1 MRPIR
6 LSLQYFGSYTDKQ
19 TIDFDL
25 LGTKGL
31 YLITGDTGSGKTTI
45 FDAILYAL
53 YGSMSGE
60 YRSKDT
66 TILRSTLAR
75 ETDKTEVELVFEFN
89 GIQYTVT
96 RRMKY
101 MRPMKR
107 GGGFTEAKEEPLATI
122 TWSGCSAP
130 LKNTS
135 EVDAKILEILGISRD
150 QFSQIAM
157 IAQGDFMKLLMA
169 NTEDRIGLF
178 RKIFR
183 TENYKALQER
193 ISKEFKDE
201 YQRLSDEK
209 VSINAIIGMVQCDED
224 SPLRVQLYQAKD
236 NKVFTPVSVMIE
248 TIQNILKE
256 DQGKKE
262 ELTQQRNA
270 QQEIIDACNKNIGI
284 IDSHADSAKQ
294 LPVEQDKL
302 KDLTEV
308 QKPEKE
314 QAFNTAKAEEPRIKE
329 LTKQANK
336 IEGTLKAYED
346 LTKWKRTLSSA
357 STTLEDINKPEV
369 GRKVKNE
376 RAFSTLENERKKLTD
391 EQISLGNP
399 DNEKT
404 KIENDLEALKQYQH
418 DLSNLSKKRGQLT
431 TEQNTFK
438 TLKEKA
444 TDAENEWSRM
454 TNLFYSAQAGILA
467 EKLEEG
473 KPCPVCGSTHHPVK
487 AQKAKDVPS
496 EEELKQQE
504 SKAKELRNKSNEQ
517 SNKCSGL
524 IETIHNEEERFTK
537 LGWSIDEAELE
548 TLPSRIAT
556 LEEQIKE
563 LSAKIMRIKAIPD
576 LIAELDIKRQ
586 DLEKKKEAIT
596 EEETNA
602 KNDIKTANEQ
612 IADLQKRCTY
622 VDENAARR
630 AIADLRKQAEELQT
644 TIDKAQ
650 GEFQKVL
657 NEIEN
662 VKVTIKTHEDNL
674 KNVVTLNKDDEL
686 EKLQKTQTTF
696 DAITP
701 SINTIVGRENNNRNA
716 LKQLQLKAT
725 QLEQIEKRYQ
735 WLKTLN
741 DTVLGQLSGKE
752 KIMLETYILSTY
764 FERIIRKANLRL
776 LKMTNNQ
783 YELRRKQDAVNN
795 RQQTGLDL
803 DIVDHHNGKIRTV
816 KSLSGGES
824 FMASLSLALGL
835 SDEIQSSCGGIHL
848 DTMFVDEGFGSL
860 DEESRILARNT
871 LQKLSQEGNRLI
883 GVISHVP
890 ELKAIE
896 RQIQVHKD
904 HNGVSTAEVV
914 LL

>member
-66 TILRSTLAR
+66 TILRSTMAQ

-89 GIQYTVT
+89 GTHYTIT
-96 RRMKY
+96 RWMEY
-101 MRPMKR
+101 MQPKKR
-107 GGGFTEAKEEPLATI
+107 GAGFTEGKAGATMSWPDCLTPISGTKEV
-122 TWSGCSAP
+122 S
-130 LKNTS
+130 
-135 EVDAKILEILGISRD
+135 AKILEILGISRD

-224 SPLRVQLYQAKD
+224 STLRVQLDQAKD
-236 NKVFTPVSVMIE
+236 TKVFTPVSVMIE

-302 KDLTEV
+302 KDLMEV
-308 QKPEKE
+308 QRPEKE
-314 QAFNTAKAEEPRIKE
+314 QAFNTAKKAESRIEE
-329 LTKQANK
+329 LTKQANQL
-336 IEGTLKAYED
+336 EGTLGDYEA
-346 LTKWKRTLSSA
+346 LTEWKRKLSSA
-357 STTLEDINKPEV
+357 SCTLEDINRPQ
-369 GRKVKNE
+369 GRKAQNE
-376 RAFSTLENERKKLTD
+376 QSFSDLDDKRKKLTD

-404 KIENDLEALKQYQH
+404 KIENDLKALKQYQQ

-438 TLKEKA
+438 TLNEKA
-444 TDAENEWSRM
+444 TYAENEWSRM
-454 TNLFYSAQAGILA
+454 TNLFYSAQAGVLA

-487 AQKAKDVPS
+487 AQKPEEVPS
-496 EEELKQQE
+496 EEELKRLENDAQD
-504 SKAKELRNKSNEQ
+504 SRKKANEQ

-524 IETIHNEEERFTK
+524 IMTIGNEEKRLKEQ
-537 LGWSIDEAELE
+537 GMSVDEAELE
-548 TLPSRIAT
+548 TLPSHIAT

-563 LSAKIMRIKAIPD
+563 LSAKITRIKAIPD
-576 LIAELDIKRQ
+576 LIAELDTKRQ
-586 DLEKKKEAIT
+586 DLEKKKEAIIDD
-596 EEETNA
+596 ESKA
-602 KNDIKTANEQ
+602 KNDIDTANEQ
-612 IADLQKRCTY
+612 IAKLKERCTY
-622 VDENAARR
+622 ADENAARK
-630 AIADLRKQAEELQT
+630 AIADLRKEANDLQKNINDT
-644 TIDKAQ
+644 KEQFDNI
-650 GEFQKVL
+650 L
-657 NEIEN
+657 NEIKR
-662 VKVTIKTHEDNL
+662 VKDKIKTHEDNL
-674 KNVVTLNKDDEL
+674 KNVVTLNKDDES
-686 EKLQKTQTTF
+686 EKLQKAQTTF

-701 SINTIVGRENNNRNA
+701 SINTIVGRESTNNKA

-848 DTMFVDEGFGSL
+848 NTMFVDEGFGSL

>member
-53 YGSMSGE
+53 YGSMSGK

-66 TILRSTLAR
+66 MRSTLAQ

-89 GIQYTVT
+89 GTQYTVT
-96 RRMKY
+96 RWMDY
-101 MRPMKR
+101 MRPAKR
-107 GGGFTEAKEEPLATI
+107 GDGLTNEDGKATI
-122 TWSGCSAP
+122 SWSGCPAP

-135 EVDAKILEILGISRD
+135 EVDEKIKEILGITKE

-157 IAQGDFMKLLMA
+157 IAQGDFMKLLM
-169 NTEDRIGLF
+169 NDTKDRLEVF

-183 TENYKALQER
+183 TENYETLQDR
-193 ISKEFKDE
+193 IFKEFKDE
-201 YQRLSDEK
+201 DTKLDQAK

-224 SPLRVQLYQAKD
+224 STLRVQLDQAKD
-236 NKVFTPVSVMIE
+236 TKVFTPVSVMIE
-248 TIQNILKE
+248 TIQKILEE

-262 ELTQQRNA
+262 KLTQQRNA

-284 IDSHADSAKQ
+284 IDSHADSAKK
-294 LPVEQDKL
+294 LPKEQENL
-302 KDLTEV
+302 KDLSDV
-308 QKPEKE
+308 QKPAKE
-314 QAFNTAKAEEPRIKE
+314 QALKIAEEARPRIEE
-329 LTKQANK
+329 LTKQANQ
-336 IEGTLKAYED
+336 IEGTLGDYEA
-346 LTKWKRTLSSA
+346 LTEWKRKLSSA
-357 STTLEDINKPEV
+357 SRNLEEINGSQ
-369 GRKVKNE
+369 GRKVRNE
-376 RAFSTLENERKKLTD
+376 QAFSDWESERKSLTE
-391 EQISLGNP
+391 EQASLGNP
-399 DNEKT
+399 EAKQTDIQNKC
-404 KIENDLEALKQYQH
+404 NALKQYQRE
-418 DLSNLSKKRGQLT
+418 LTKLRIKRVELA
-431 TEQNTFK
+431 TEQKDFESLN
-438 TLKEKA
+438 EKA
-444 TDAENEWSRM
+444 RLAESTWS
-454 TNLFYSAQAGILA
+454 TKTSLFYSAQAGILA
-467 EKLEEG
+467 EGLEDG
-473 KPCPVCGSTHHPVK
+473 QPCPVCGSTHHPIK
-487 AQKAKDVPS
+487 AQKPEEVPS
-496 EEELKQQE
+496 EEELKRLEKDAQD
-504 SKAKELRNKSNEQ
+504 SRKKANEQ

-524 IETIHNEEERFTK
+524 IMTIGDEEKRLKEQ
-537 LGWSIDEAELE
+537 GMSIDEAELE

-556 LEEQIKE
+556 LEKQIKE

-576 LIAELDIKRQ
+576 LIAELDTKREN
-586 DLEKKKEAIT
+586 LLKEKNAIT
-596 EEETNA
+596 VEETNA

-622 VDENAARR
+622 VDENAARK
-630 AIADLRKQAEELQT
+630 AIADLRKQAEKLQT
-644 TIDKAQ
+644 TIDNAQ
-650 GEFQKVL
+650 GEVQKVL
-657 NEIEN
+657 NDIET
-662 VKVTIKTHEDNL
+662 VKVTIKTHENNL
-674 KNVVTLNKDDEL
+674 KTVGTLNRDDESA
-686 EKLQKTQTTF
+686 KLQMAQKTV
-696 DAITP
+696 DDITP
-701 SINTIVGRENNNRNA
+701 FIDTIVGRNTNNENA
-716 LKQLQLKAT
+716 LGQLKSKFT

-735 WLKTLN
+735 WLKALS
-741 DTVLGQLSGKE
+741 DTVQGQLSGKE
-752 KIMLETYILSTY
+752 KIKLETYILAAY

-783 YELRRKQDAVNN
+783 YELRRKLDAANN

-803 DIVDHHNGKIRTV
+803 DIIDHHNGKTRTV

-824 FMASLSLALGL
+824 FMASLSLALGM

>member
-53 YGSMSGE
+53 YGSMSGD

-66 TILRSTLAR
+66 TILRSTMAQ

-89 GIQYTVT
+89 GIHYTIT
-96 RRMKY
+96 RWMEY
-101 MRPMKR
+101 MRPLKR
-107 GGGFTEAKEEPLATI
+107 GAGFTEEKAGATMSWPDCLTPISGTKEVT
-122 TWSGCSAP
+122 
-130 LKNTS
+130 
-135 EVDAKILEILGISRD
+135 AKILEILGISRD
-150 QFSQIAM
+150 QFTQIAM

-169 NTEDRIGLF
+169 NTEERRKLF
-178 RKIFR
+178 RMIFR
-183 TENYKALQER
+183 TENYKTIQEC
-193 ISKEFKDE
+193 ISKEFLEEEK
-201 YQRLSDEK
+201 RLGDEK
-209 VSINAIIGMVQCDED
+209 VKLNTIIGMVQCDED

-236 NKVFTPVSVMIE
+236 NNGFTPISVMIE

-256 DQGKKE
+256 DQSKKK
-262 ELTQQRNA
+262 ELTQKKLE
-270 QQEIIDACNKNIGI
+270 QQDIIDACKKNIGI

-314 QAFNTAKAEEPRIKE
+314 QALKTAKEARPRIEE
-329 LTKQANK
+329 LTKQANQ
-336 IEGTLKAYED
+336 IEGTLGDYEA
-346 LTKWKRTLSSA
+346 LTEWKRKLSSA
-357 STTLEDINKPEV
+357 SRNLEEINGSQ
-369 GRKVKNE
+369 GRKVRNE
-376 RAFSTLENERKKLTD
+376 QAFSNWESERKRLTE
-391 EQISLGNP
+391 EQASLGNP
-399 DNEKT
+399 EAEQTDIQNKC
-404 KIENDLEALKQYQH
+404 NALKQYQH

-431 TEQNTFK
+431 TEQKVFESLN
-438 TLKEKA
+438 EKA
-444 TDAENEWSRM
+444 RLAESTWS
-454 TNLFYSAQAGILA
+454 TKTSLFYSAQAGILA
-467 EKLEEG
+467 EGLEDG
-473 KPCPVCGSTHHPVK
+473 QPCPVCGSTHHPIK
-487 AQKAKDVPS
+487 AQKPEEVPS
-496 EEELKQQE
+496 EEELKRLENDAQD
-504 SKAKELRNKSNEQ
+504 SRKKANEQ

-524 IETIHNEEERFTK
+524 IETIQNEEERFTK

-556 LEEQIKE
+556 LEEQINE
-563 LSAKIMRIKAIPD
+563 LPAKIMRIKAIPD
-576 LIAELDIKRQ
+576 LIAELDTKRQ

-612 IADLQKRCTY
+612 IAKLKERCTY
-622 VDENAARR
+622 ADENAARK
-630 AIADLRKQAEELQT
+630 AIADLRKHAEKLQT
-644 TIDKAQ
+644 TIDNAQ
-650 GEFQKVL
+650 GEVQKVL
-657 NEIEN
+657 NEIET
-662 VKVTIKTHEDNL
+662 VKVTIKTHENNL
-674 KNVVTLNKDDEL
+674 KTVGTLNRDDESA
-686 EKLQKTQTTF
+686 KLQMAQKTV
-696 DAITP
+696 DDITP
-701 SINTIVGRENNNRNA
+701 FIDTIVGRETNNLNA
-716 LKQLQLKAT
+716 LEQLHSEAT
-725 QLEQIEKRYQ
+725 QLERIEKRYQ
-735 WLKTLN
+735 WLKPLN
-741 DTVLGQLSGKE
+741 DTVSGQVSGKE
-752 KIMLETYILSTY
+752 KIMLETYIQSAY

-783 YELRRKQDAVNN
+783 YELRRQQVAANN
-795 RQQTGLDL
+795 RDKTGLDL

-848 DTMFVDEGFGSL
+848 NTMFVDEGFGSL

>member
-66 TILRSTLAR
+66 TILRSTMAQ

-89 GIQYTVT
+89 GIHYTIT
-96 RRMKY
+96 RWMEY
-101 MRPMKR
+101 MQPKKR
-107 GGGFTEAKEEPLATI
+107 GAGFTEGKAGATMSWPDCLTPISGTKEV
-122 TWSGCSAP
+122 S
-130 LKNTS
+130 
-135 EVDAKILEILGISRD
+135 AKILEILGISRD

-224 SPLRVQLYQAKD
+224 STLRVQLDQAKD
-236 NKVFTPVSVMIE
+236 TKVFTPVSVMIE

-314 QAFNTAKAEEPRIKE
+314 QAFNTAKKAESRIEE
-329 LTKQANK
+329 LTKQANQL
-336 IEGTLKAYED
+336 EGTLGDYEA
-346 LTKWKRTLSSA
+346 LTEWKRKLSSA
-357 STTLEDINKPEV
+357 SRTLEDINRPQ
-369 GRKVKNE
+369 GRKAQNE
-376 RAFSTLENERKKLTD
+376 QSFSDLDDKRKKLTD

-404 KIENDLEALKQYQH
+404 KIENDLKALKQYQQ

-438 TLKEKA
+438 TLNEKA
-444 TDAENEWSRM
+444 TYAENEWSRM

-467 EKLEEG
+467 EILEEG

-504 SKAKELRNKSNEQ
+504 SKAKEFRNKSNEQ

-524 IETIHNEEERFTK
+524 IETIQNEEERFTK
-537 LGWSIDEAELE
+537 LGWSSDEAELA
-548 TLPSRIAT
+548 TLPICIT
-556 LEEQIKE
+556 KLENQINE
-563 LSAKIMRIKAIPD
+563 LSAKVSRLKLIPG
-576 LIAELDIKRQ
+576 LIEQLGTQRQ
-586 DLEKKKEAIT
+586 HLEKEKDAIT
-596 EEETNA
+596 EEETKA
-602 KNDIKTANEQ
+602 KNDIDTANEQ
-612 IADLQKRCTY
+612 IAKLKERCTY
-622 VDENAARR
+622 VDENAARK
-630 AIADLRKQAEELQT
+630 AIADLRKEAEELQT

-657 NEIEN
+657 YEIEN

-674 KNVVTLNKDDEL
+674 KNIVILNKDDES
-686 EKLQKTQTTF
+686 EKLQKAQTTF

-735 WLKTLN
+735 WLKPLN
-741 DTVLGQLSGKE
+741 DTVSGQLSGKE

>member
-53 YGSMSGE
+53 YGSMSGD

-66 TILRSTLAR
+66 TILRSTMAQ

-89 GIQYTVT
+89 GIHYTVT
-96 RRMKY
+96 RSMEY
-101 MRPMKR
+101 MQPVKR
-107 GGGFTEAKEEPLATI
+107 GVGLKKVDPDATLS
-122 TWSGCSAP
+122 WPDCPAP
-130 LKNTS
+130 ISKPGNVTT
-135 EVDAKILEILGISRD
+135 KILEILGISRD

-209 VSINAIIGMVQCDED
+209 VSVNTIIDIVQCDDE
-224 SPLRVQLYQAKD
+224 STFRVQLDQAKD
-236 NKVFTPVSVMIE
+236 NKGSTPVSVMIDIIKS
-248 TIQNILKE
+248 IQKE
-256 DQGKKE
+256 DAAKKK
-262 ELTQQRNA
+262 ELTQQREA
-270 QQEIIDACNKNIGI
+270 QEAIINTCRTNIGI
-284 IDSHADSAKQ
+284 IDSHAESAKQ
-294 LPVEQDKL
+294 LPIEQKKL
-302 KDLTEV
+302 TNLTEV
-308 QKPEKE
+308 KKVEKE
-314 QAFNTAKAEEPRIKE
+314 QAVKKAKEAEPRITE
-329 LTKQANK
+329 LTEQANK
-336 IEGTLKAYED
+336 IEGTLNAYED
-346 LTKWKRTLSSA
+346 LTNWKRTLSSA

-391 EQISLGNP
+391 EQSSLGNP
-399 DNEKT
+399 DKEKT
-404 KIENDLEALKQYQH
+404 EVENELKEFKQYQQ
-418 DLSNLSKKRGQLT
+418 DLTKLCKNRKQLSIEQGSLKNL
-431 TEQNTFK
+431 N
-438 TLKEKA
+438 EKA
-444 TDAENEWSRM
+444 EVAENELSRM
-454 TNLFYSAQAGILA
+454 TSLFYSAQAGILA
-467 EKLEEG
+467 EKLEVG
-473 KPCPVCGSTHHPVK
+473 QPCPVCGSTHHPIK
-487 AQKAKDVPS
+487 AQKAQDVPS
-496 EEELKQQE
+496 EEDLKRLE
-504 SKAKELRNKSNEQ
+504 KKAKDLRNKASEQ
-517 SNKCSGL
+517 STNCSGL
-524 IETIHNEEERFTK
+524 INIIENEHTRLTEQ
-537 LGWSIDEAELE
+537 GWSIDEAELAN
-548 TLPSRIAT
+548 LPISIAT
-556 LEEQIKE
+556 LENQIKE
-563 LSAKIMRIKAIPD
+563 LSAKVNRIKEIPD
-576 LIAELDIKRQ
+576 LIKKLEIKRT
-586 DLEKKKEAIT
+586 DLQKEKEAINND
-596 EEETNA
+596 ETNA
-602 KNDIKTANEQ
+602 KNDIKTAKTE
-612 IADLQKRCTY
+612 IDKLKERCTY
-622 VDENAARR
+622 TDKNAAQE
-630 AIADLRKQAEELQT
+630 AMEGLRKQANDLQKNIDDANAELQNIFND
-644 TIDKAQ
+644 IDTVEK
-650 GEFQKVL
+650 
-657 NEIEN
+657 I
-662 VKVTIKTHEDNL
+662 IKTHEDNL
-674 KNVVTLNKDDEL
+674 KTIVTLNRDYEVAKL
-686 EKLQKTQTTF
+686 EKAQTTCNE
-696 DAITP
+696 ITQFLNP
-701 SINTIVGRENNNRNA
+701 IIGREETNNTA
-716 LKQLQLKAT
+716 
-725 QLEQIEKRYQ
+725 LEQLNSAATRLERIEKRYQ

-764 FERIIRKANLRL
+764 FERIIHKANLRL

-783 YELRRKQDAVNN
+783 YELRRKRDAANK

-803 DIVDHHNGKIRTV
+803 DVVDHHNGKIRTV

-848 DTMFVDEGFGSL
+848 NTMFVDEGFGSL

>member
-66 TILRSTLAR
+66 TILRSTMAQ

-89 GIQYTVT
+89 GIHYTVT
-96 RRMKY
+96 RWMKY
-101 MRPMKR
+101 MRSKER
-107 GGGFTEAKEEPLATI
+107 GAGITQSDPGATMS
-122 TWSGCSAP
+122 WHGCLTPIS
-130 LKNTS
+130 KTT

-169 NTEDRIGLF
+169 NTEERIGLF

-183 TENYKALQER
+183 TENYNALQER

-302 KDLTEV
+302 KDLMEV

-314 QAFNTAKAEEPRIKE
+314 QAFNTAKKAKSRIEE
-329 LTKQANK
+329 LTKQANQL
-336 IEGTLKAYED
+336 EGTLGDYEA
-346 LTKWKRTLSSA
+346 LTEWKRKLSSA
-357 STTLEDINKPEV
+357 SRTLEDINRPQ
-369 GRKVKNE
+369 GRKAQNE
-376 RAFSTLENERKKLTD
+376 QSFSDLDDKRKKLTD

-404 KIENDLEALKQYQH
+404 KIENDLKALKQYQQ

-438 TLKEKA
+438 TLNEKA
-444 TDAENEWSRM
+444 RDAEKEWSRM

-487 AQKAKDVPS
+487 AEKAQDVPS
-496 EEELKQQE
+496 EEELKQLE
-504 SKAKELRNKSNEQ
+504 SKVKKLRNEANEQ

-524 IETIHNEEERFTK
+524 IKTIEEEEKRLTK
-537 LGWSIDEAELE
+537 LGWSIDEAELANFP
-548 TLPSRIAT
+548 TRIAT
-556 LEEQIKE
+556 LENYIKE
-563 LSAKIMRIKAIPD
+563 LSDKVNRIKEIPD
-576 LIAELDIKRQ
+576 LIKKLDTKREN
-586 DLEKKKEAIT
+586 LLKEKDAIT

-741 DTVLGQLSGKE
+741 DTVLGQLSGRE
-752 KIMLETYILSTY
+752 KIKLETYILSTY

-904 HNGVSTAEVV
+904 HNGVSTAQVV

>member
-6 LSLQYFGSYTDKQ
+6 LSLQYFGSYTHKQ

-66 TILRSTLAR
+66 TILRSTMAQ

-89 GIQYTVT
+89 GIHYTIT
-96 RRMKY
+96 RWMEY
-101 MRPMKR
+101 MQPKKR
-107 GGGFTEAKEEPLATI
+107 GDGFTKSDPGSTMS
-122 TWSGCSAP
+122 WHGCLTPIS
-130 LKNTS
+130 KTK
-135 EVDAKILEILGISRD
+135 EVDAKIKEILGIERE
-150 QFSQIAM
+150 QFSKIAM

-183 TENYKALQER
+183 TENYNALQER

-209 VSINAIIGMVQCDED
+209 VSINAIIGMAQCDED
-224 SPLRVQLYQAKD
+224 STIRVQLDQAKD

-248 TIQNILKE
+248 TIQKILEE
-256 DQGKKE
+256 DHGKKE

-302 KDLTEV
+302 KKLMEE
-308 QKPEKE
+308 QKPEKD
-314 QAFNTAKAEEPRIKE
+314 QALNTAKEAEPRIKE
-329 LTKQANK
+329 LIEQANK
-336 IEGTLKAYED
+336 IEGTLEAYKD
-346 LTKWKRTLSSA
+346 LTTWEEKLSSA
-357 STTLEDINKPEV
+357 STTLNGINAPE

-376 RAFSTLENERKKLTD
+376 RAFSDLENERKKLLD
-391 EQISLGNP
+391 EQTSLGNP
-399 DNEKT
+399 DKEKT
-404 KIENDLEALKQYQH
+404 EVENNLKSLEQYEQ
-418 DLSNLSKKRGQLT
+418 DLSNLCNKRKQLT
-431 TEQNTFK
+431 KEQDSFNT
-438 TLKEKA
+438 LNEEA
-444 TDAENEWSRM
+444 TSAENELSRM

-473 KPCPVCGSTHHPVK
+473 KPCPVCGSTHHPIK
-487 AQKAKDVPS
+487 AQKAEDVPS
-496 EEELKQQE
+496 EEELKQLE
-504 SKAKELRNKSNEQ
+504 SNAKNSRNKANEQ
-517 SNKCSGL
+517 SDKCRGL
-524 IETIHNEEERFTK
+524 IDTIKHEEKRLAEQN
-537 LGWSIDEAELE
+537 LSIEEVELA
-548 TLPSRIAT
+548 TLPIRIAK
-556 LEEQIKE
+556 LENQIKE
-563 LSAKIMRIKAIPD
+563 LSAKVSRLKLIPR
-576 LIAELDIKRQ
+576 LIEQLDTKREN
-586 DLEKKKEAIT
+586 LLKEKDAIT
-596 EEETNA
+596 KEETNA

-630 AIADLRKQAEELQT
+630 AIADLRKEANDLQKNINDT
-644 TIDKAQ
+644 KEQFDNI
-650 GEFQKVL
+650 L
-657 NEIEN
+657 NEIKR
-662 VKVTIKTHEDNL
+662 VKDKIKTHEDNL
-674 KNVVTLNKDDEL
+674 KNVVTLNRDDESAR
-686 EKLQKTQTTF
+686 KQKAQTAF
-696 DAITP
+696 DAIIL

-716 LKQLQLKAT
+716 LKQLQSKAT
-725 QLEQIEKRYQ
+725 QLERIEKRYQ

-741 DTVLGQLSGKE
+741 DTVLGKLSGKE
-752 KIMLETYILSTY
+752 KIQLETYILSTY

-783 YELRRKQDAVNN
+783 YELRRQQVAANN
-795 RQQTGLDL
+795 RDKTGLDL
-803 DIVDHHNGKIRTV
+803 DVVDHHNGKIRTV

-848 DTMFVDEGFGSL
+848 NTMFVDEGFGSL
-860 DEESRILARNT
+860 DEESRVLARNT

-904 HNGVSTAEVV
+904 HNGVSTVEVV

>member
-53 YGSMSGE
+53 YGSMSGT

-66 TILRSTLAR
+66 MRSTLAQ

-89 GIQYTVT
+89 GTQYTVT
-96 RRMKY
+96 RWMDY
-101 MRPMKR
+101 MRPAKR
-107 GGGFTEAKEEPLATI
+107 GGGLTNEDGKATI
-122 TWSGCSAP
+122 SWSGCPAP

-135 EVDAKILEILGISRD
+135 EVDEKIKEILGITKE

-157 IAQGDFMKLLMA
+157 IAQGDFMKLLM
-169 NTEDRIGLF
+169 NDTKDRLEVF

-183 TENYKALQER
+183 TENYETLQDR
-193 ISKEFKDE
+193 IFKEFKDE
-201 YQRLSDEK
+201 DTKLDQAK

-224 SPLRVQLYQAKD
+224 STLRVQLDQAKD
-236 NKVFTPVSVMIE
+236 TKVFTPVSVMIE
-248 TIQNILKE
+248 TIQKILEE

-262 ELTQQRNA
+262 KLTQQRNA

-284 IDSHADSAKQ
+284 IDSHADSAKK
-294 LPVEQDKL
+294 LPKEQENL
-302 KDLTEV
+302 KDLSDV
-308 QKPEKE
+308 QKPAKE
-314 QAFNTAKAEEPRIKE
+314 QALKIAEEARPRIEE
-329 LTKQANK
+329 LTKQANQ
-336 IEGTLKAYED
+336 IEGTLGDYEA
-346 LTKWKRTLSSA
+346 LTEWKRKLSSA
-357 STTLEDINKPEV
+357 SRNLEEINGSQ
-369 GRKVKNE
+369 GRKVRNE
-376 RAFSTLENERKKLTD
+376 QAFSDWESERKRLTE
-391 EQISLGNP
+391 EQASLGNP
-399 DNEKT
+399 EAKQTDIQNKC
-404 KIENDLEALKQYQH
+404 DALKQYQRE
-418 DLSNLSKKRGQLT
+418 LTKLRIKRVELA
-431 TEQNTFK
+431 TEQKDFDSLN
-438 TLKEKA
+438 EKA
-444 TDAENEWSRM
+444 RLAESTWS
-454 TNLFYSAQAGILA
+454 TKTSLFYSAQAGILA
-467 EKLEEG
+467 EGLEDG
-473 KPCPVCGSTHHPVK
+473 QPCPVCGSTHHPIK
-487 AQKAKDVPS
+487 AQKPEEVPS
-496 EEELKQQE
+496 EEELKRLEKDAQD
-504 SKAKELRNKSNEQ
+504 SRKKANEQ

-524 IETIHNEEERFTK
+524 IMTIGNEEKRLKEQ
-537 LGWSIDEAELE
+537 GMSIDEAELE

-556 LEEQIKE
+556 LEKQIEE
-563 LSAKIMRIKAIPD
+563 LSAKIKRIKAIPD
-576 LIAELDIKRQ
+576 LIAELDTKREN
-586 DLEKKKEAIT
+586 LLKEKNAIT
-596 EEETNA
+596 VEETNA

-622 VDENAARR
+622 VDENAARK
-630 AIADLRKQAEELQT
+630 AIADLRKQAEKLQT
-644 TIDKAQ
+644 TIDNAQ
-650 GEFQKVL
+650 GEVQKVL
-657 NEIEN
+657 NDIET
-662 VKVTIKTHEDNL
+662 VKVTIKTHENNL
-674 KNVVTLNKDDEL
+674 KTVGTLNRDDESA
-686 EKLQKTQTTF
+686 KLQMAQKTV
-696 DAITP
+696 DDITP
-701 SINTIVGRENNNRNA
+701 FIDTIVGRNTNNENA
-716 LKQLQLKAT
+716 LGQLKSKFT

-735 WLKTLN
+735 WLKALS
-741 DTVLGQLSGKE
+741 DTVQGQLSGKE
-752 KIMLETYILSTY
+752 KIKLETYILAAY

-783 YELRRKQDAVNN
+783 YELRRKLDAANN

-803 DIVDHHNGKIRTV
+803 NIIDHHNGKTRTV

-824 FMASLSLALGL
+824 FMASLSLALGM

-848 DTMFVDEGFGSL
+848 NTMFVDEGFGSL

>member
-66 TILRSTLAR
+66 TILHSTMAQ

-89 GIQYTVT
+89 GTHYTIT
-96 RRMKY
+96 RWMEY
-101 MRPMKR
+101 MQPKKR
-107 GGGFTEAKEEPLATI
+107 GSGFTEGKAGATMSWHGCLTPISGTKEV
-122 TWSGCSAP
+122 S
-130 LKNTS
+130 
-135 EVDAKILEILGISRD
+135 AKILEILGISRD

-248 TIQNILKE
+248 SIQNILKE

-314 QAFNTAKAEEPRIKE
+314 QAFNTAKKAESRIEE
-329 LTKQANK
+329 LTKQANQL
-336 IEGTLKAYED
+336 EGTLGDYEA
-346 LTKWKRTLSSA
+346 LTEWKRKLSSA
-357 STTLEDINKPEV
+357 SRTLEDINRPQ
-369 GRKVKNE
+369 GRKAQNE
-376 RAFSTLENERKKLTD
+376 QSFSDLDDKRKKLTD

-404 KIENDLEALKQYQH
+404 KIENDLKALKQYQQ

-467 EKLEEG
+467 EILEEG

-496 EEELKQQE
+496 EEELNQQE

-524 IETIHNEEERFTK
+524 IETIQNEEERFTK
-537 LGWSIDEAELE
+537 LGWSIDEAELA
-548 TLPSRIAT
+548 TLPIRIAN
-556 LEEQIKE
+556 LESQIKE
-563 LSAKIMRIKAIPD
+563 LSAKVSRLKLIPG
-576 LIAELDIKRQ
+576 LIEQLDTKREN
-586 DLEKKKEAIT
+586 LLKEKDAIT
-596 EEETNA
+596 KEETNA

-630 AIADLRKQAEELQT
+630 AIADLRKQAKELQT

-674 KNVVTLNKDDEL
+674 KNVVTLNKDDES
-686 EKLQKTQTTF
+686 EKLQKAQTTF

-716 LKQLQLKAT
+716 LRQLQLKAT

-896 RQIQVHKD
+896 RQIQVYKD

>member
-19 TIDFDL
+19 TIDFDH

-66 TILRSTLAR
+66 TILRSTMAQ

-89 GIQYTVT
+89 GIHYTIT
-96 RRMKY
+96 RWMEY
-101 MRPMKR
+101 MQPKKR
-107 GGGFTEAKEEPLATI
+107 GAGFTEGKAGATMSSDCLTPICGTKEV
-122 TWSGCSAP
+122 S
-130 LKNTS
+130 
-135 EVDAKILEILGISRD
+135 AKILEILGISRD

-157 IAQGDFMKLLMA
+157 IAQGDFMKFLMA

-209 VSINAIIGMVQCDED
+209 VSINTIIGMVQCDED
-224 SPLRVQLYQAKD
+224 STLRVQLDQAKD
-236 NKVFTPVSVMIE
+236 TKVFTPVSVMIE
-248 TIQNILKE
+248 TIQKILDE
-256 DQGKKE
+256 DQVKKE
-262 ELTQQRNA
+262 KLTQQRNA

-294 LPVEQDKL
+294 LPVEKNKL

-308 QKPEKE
+308 QKPAKE
-314 QAFNTAKAEEPRIKE
+314 QAFNTAKKAESRIEE
-329 LTKQANK
+329 LSKQANQL
-336 IEGTLKAYED
+336 EGTLGDYEA
-346 LTKWKRTLSSA
+346 LTEWKRKLSSA
-357 STTLEDINKPEV
+357 SRTLEEINRPQ
-369 GRKVKNE
+369 GRKAQNKQS
-376 RAFSTLENERKKLTD
+376 FSDLESERKKLTE
-391 EQISLGNP
+391 EQTSLGNP

-404 KIENDLEALKQYQH
+404 KIENNLKALKQNQQ
-418 DLSNLSKKRGQLT
+418 DLSNLSKRREQLT

-438 TLKEKA
+438 TLNEKA
-444 TDAENEWSRM
+444 TDAENELSRM

-467 EKLEEG
+467 ETLEEG
-473 KPCPVCGSTHHPVK
+473 RPCPVCGSTHHPVK
-487 AQKAKDVPS
+487 AQKAKEVPS
-496 EEELKQQE
+496 EEELKQLE
-504 SKAKELRNKSNEQ
+504 SKAKEFRNKANEQ

-524 IETIHNEEERFTK
+524 IKTIGDEEERFTK
-537 LGWSIDEAELE
+537 LGWSIDEAELA
-548 TLPSRIAT
+548 TLPIRIAK
-556 LEEQIKE
+556 LENQIKE
-563 LSAKIMRIKAIPD
+563 LDTKVRRLKLIPG
-576 LIAELDIKRQ
+576 LIEQLKIKRQ
-586 DLEKKKEAIT
+586 YLEKEKDAIT
-596 EEETNA
+596 EDEMKAN
-602 KNDIKTANEQ
+602 NDINTANEQ
-612 IADLQKRCTY
+612 ITKLQERCTY
-622 VDENAARR
+622 ADKNVARK
-630 AIADLRKQAEELQT
+630 AIADLRKEASDLQKNINDT
-644 TIDKAQ
+644 KEQFDNI
-650 GEFQKVL
+650 L
-657 NEIEN
+657 NEIKR
-662 VKVTIKTHEDNL
+662 VKDKIKTHEDNL

-686 EKLQKTQTTF
+686 EKLQKAQTIF
-696 DAITP
+696 DVITL
-701 SINTIVGRENNNRNA
+701 SINTIVGRENNNRNS

>member
-53 YGSMSGE
+53 YGSMSGK

-66 TILRSTLAR
+66 MRSTLAQ

-89 GIQYTVT
+89 GTQYTVT
-96 RRMKY
+96 RWMDY
-101 MRPMKR
+101 MRPAKR
-107 GGGFTEAKEEPLATI
+107 GDGLTNEDGKATI
-122 TWSGCSAP
+122 SWSGCPAP

-135 EVDAKILEILGISRD
+135 EVDEKIKEILGITKE

-157 IAQGDFMKLLMA
+157 IAQGDFMKLLM
-169 NTEDRIGLF
+169 NDTKDRLEVF

-183 TENYKALQER
+183 TENYETLQDR
-193 ISKEFKDE
+193 IFKEFKDE
-201 YQRLSDEK
+201 DTKLDQAK

-224 SPLRVQLYQAKD
+224 STLRVQLDQAKET
-236 NKVFTPVSVMIE
+236 KVFTPVSVMIE
-248 TIQNILKE
+248 TIQKILEE

-262 ELTQQRNA
+262 KLTQQRNA

-284 IDSHADSAKQ
+284 IDSHADSAKK
-294 LPVEQDKL
+294 LPKEQENL
-302 KDLTEV
+302 KDLSDV
-308 QKPEKE
+308 QKPAKE
-314 QAFNTAKAEEPRIKE
+314 QALKIAEEARPRIEE
-329 LTKQANK
+329 LTKQANQ
-336 IEGTLKAYED
+336 IEGTLGDYEA
-346 LTKWKRTLSSA
+346 LTEWKRKLSSA
-357 STTLEDINKPEV
+357 SRNLEEINGSQ
-369 GRKVKNE
+369 GRKVRNE
-376 RAFSTLENERKKLTD
+376 QAFSDWESERKSLTE
-391 EQISLGNP
+391 EQASLGNP
-399 DNEKT
+399 EAKQTDIQNKC
-404 KIENDLEALKQYQH
+404 NALKQYQRE
-418 DLSNLSKKRGQLT
+418 LTKLRIKRVELA
-431 TEQNTFK
+431 TEQKDFDSLN
-438 TLKEKA
+438 EKA
-444 TDAENEWSRM
+444 RLAESTWS
-454 TNLFYSAQAGILA
+454 TKTSLFYSAQAGILA
-467 EKLEEG
+467 EGLEDG
-473 KPCPVCGSTHHPVK
+473 QPCPVCGSTHHPIK
-487 AQKAKDVPS
+487 AQKPEEVPS
-496 EEELKQQE
+496 EEELKRLEKDAQD
-504 SKAKELRNKSNEQ
+504 SRKKANEQ

-524 IETIHNEEERFTK
+524 IMTIGDEEKRLKEQ
-537 LGWSIDEAELE
+537 GMSIDEAELE

-556 LEEQIKE
+556 LEKQIKE

-576 LIAELDIKRQ
+576 LIAELDTKREN
-586 DLEKKKEAIT
+586 LLKEKNAIT
-596 EEETNA
+596 VEETNA

-622 VDENAARR
+622 VDENAARK
-630 AIADLRKQAEELQT
+630 AIADLRKQAEKLQT
-644 TIDKAQ
+644 TIDNAQ
-650 GEFQKVL
+650 GEVQKVL
-657 NEIEN
+657 NDIET
-662 VKVTIKTHEDNL
+662 VKVTIKTHENNL
-674 KNVVTLNKDDEL
+674 KTVGTLNRDDESA
-686 EKLQKTQTTF
+686 KLQMAQKTV
-696 DAITP
+696 DDITP
-701 SINTIVGRENNNRNA
+701 FIDTIVGRNTNNENA
-716 LKQLQLKAT
+716 LGQLKSKFT

-735 WLKTLN
+735 WLKALS
-741 DTVLGQLSGKE
+741 DTVQGQLSGKE
-752 KIMLETYILSTY
+752 KIKLETYILAAY

-783 YELRRKQDAVNN
+783 YELRRKLDAANN

-803 DIVDHHNGKIRTV
+803 DIIDHHNGKTRTV

-824 FMASLSLALGL
+824 FMASLSLALGM

>member
-66 TILRSTLAR
+66 TILRSTMAQ

-89 GIQYTVT
+89 GIHYTIT
-96 RRMKY
+96 RWMEY
-101 MRPMKR
+101 MQPKKR
-107 GGGFTEAKEEPLATI
+107 GAGFTEGKAGATMSWPDCLTPISGTKEV
-122 TWSGCSAP
+122 S
-130 LKNTS
+130 
-135 EVDAKILEILGISRD
+135 AKILEILGISRD
-150 QFSQIAM
+150 QFSQTAM

-209 VSINAIIGMVQCDED
+209 VSINTIIGMVQCDED

-256 DQGKKE
+256 DQGKKD

-302 KDLTEV
+302 KDLMEV
-308 QKPEKE
+308 QKLEKE
-314 QAFNTAKAEEPRIKE
+314 QAFNTAKKAESRIEE
-329 LTKQANK
+329 LTKQANQL
-336 IEGTLKAYED
+336 EGTLGDYEA
-346 LTKWKRTLSSA
+346 LTEWKRKLSSA
-357 STTLEDINKPEV
+357 SRTLEEINRPQ
-369 GRKVKNE
+369 GRKAQNKQS
-376 RAFSTLENERKKLTD
+376 FSDLESERKKLTE
-391 EQISLGNP
+391 EQTSLGNP

-404 KIENDLEALKQYQH
+404 KIENNLKALKQNQQ
-418 DLSNLSKKRGQLT
+418 DLSNLSKRREQLT

-438 TLKEKA
+438 TLNEKA
-444 TDAENEWSRM
+444 TDAENELSRM

-467 EKLEEG
+467 ETLEEG
-473 KPCPVCGSTHHPVK
+473 RPCPVCGSTHHPVK

-496 EEELKQQE
+496 EEELKQLE

-524 IETIHNEEERFTK
+524 IKTIGDEEERFTK
-537 LGWSIDEAELE
+537 LGWSINEAELA
-548 TLPSRIAT
+548 TLPIRIAK
-556 LEEQIKE
+556 LENQIN
-563 LSAKIMRIKAIPD
+563 
-576 LIAELDIKRQ
+576 ELDTKVRRLKLIPGLIEQLETKRQ
-586 DLEKKKEAIT
+586 YLEKEKDAIT
-596 EEETNA
+596 EDEMKAN
-602 KNDIKTANEQ
+602 NDIDTANEQ
-612 IADLQKRCTY
+612 ITKLQERCMYADKN
-622 VDENAARR
+622 VARK
-630 AIADLRKQAEELQT
+630 AIADLRKEANDLQKNINDT
-644 TIDKAQ
+644 KEQFDNI
-650 GEFQKVL
+650 L
-657 NEIEN
+657 NEIKR
-662 VKVTIKTHEDNL
+662 VKDKIKTYEDNL

-686 EKLQKTQTTF
+686 EKLQKAQTTF
-696 DAITP
+696 DVITP
-701 SINTIVGRENNNRNA
+701 SINIIVGRENNNRNS

>member
-1 MRPIR
+1 
-6 LSLQYFGSYTDKQ
+6 
-19 TIDFDL
+19 
-25 LGTKGL
+25 
-31 YLITGDTGSGKTTI
+31 
-45 FDAILYAL
+45 
-53 YGSMSGE
+53 
-60 YRSKDT
+60 
-66 TILRSTLAR
+66 
-75 ETDKTEVELVFEFN
+75 
-89 GIQYTVT
+89 
-96 RRMKY
+96 
-101 MRPMKR
+101 
-107 GGGFTEAKEEPLATI
+107 
-122 TWSGCSAP
+122 
-130 LKNTS
+130 
-135 EVDAKILEILGISRD
+135 
-150 QFSQIAM
+150 
-157 IAQGDFMKLLMA
+157 
-169 NTEDRIGLF
+169 
-178 RKIFR
+178 
-183 TENYKALQER
+183 
-193 ISKEFKDE
+193 
-201 YQRLSDEK
+201 
-209 VSINAIIGMVQCDED
+209 
-224 SPLRVQLYQAKD
+224 
-236 NKVFTPVSVMIE
+236 
-248 TIQNILKE
+248 
-256 DQGKKE
+256 
-262 ELTQQRNA
+262 
-270 QQEIIDACNKNIGI
+270 
-284 IDSHADSAKQ
+284 
-294 LPVEQDKL
+294 
-302 KDLTEV
+302 
-308 QKPEKE
+308 
-314 QAFNTAKAEEPRIKE
+314 
-329 LTKQANK
+329 
-336 IEGTLKAYED
+336 
-346 LTKWKRTLSSA
+346 
-357 STTLEDINKPEV
+357 
-369 GRKVKNE
+369 
-376 RAFSTLENERKKLTD
+376 
-391 EQISLGNP
+391 
-399 DNEKT
+399 
-404 KIENDLEALKQYQH
+404 
-418 DLSNLSKKRGQLT
+418 
-431 TEQNTFK
+431 
-438 TLKEKA
+438 
-444 TDAENEWSRM
+444 
-454 TNLFYSAQAGILA
+454 LA

-473 KPCPVCGSTHHPVK
+473 KPCPVCGSTRHPVK
-487 AQKAKDVPS
+487 AQKAQDVPS
-496 EEELKQQE
+496 EEELKHLDF
-504 SKAKELRNKSNEQ
+504 KAKELRNKANEQ

-524 IETIHNEEERFTK
+524 IKTIGDEEERFTK
-537 LGWSIDEAELE
+537 LGWSTDEAELANFP
-548 TLPSRIAT
+548 TRIAT
-556 LEEQIKE
+556 LENYIKE
-563 LSAKIMRIKAIPD
+563 LSDKVNRIKEIPD
-576 LIAELDIKRQ
+576 LIKKLDTKREN
-586 DLEKKKEAIT
+586 LLKEKDAIS

-848 DTMFVDEGFGSL
+848 NTMFVDEGFGSL
-860 DEESRILARNT
+860 DEESRVLARNT

>member
-53 YGSMSGE
+53 YGSMSGK

-66 TILRSTLAR
+66 MRSTLAQ

-89 GIQYTVT
+89 GTQYTVT
-96 RRMKY
+96 RWMDY
-101 MRPMKR
+101 MRPAKR
-107 GGGFTEAKEEPLATI
+107 GGGLTNEDGKATI
-122 TWSGCSAP
+122 SWSGCPAP

-135 EVDAKILEILGISRD
+135 EVDEKIKEILGITKE

-157 IAQGDFMKLLMA
+157 IAQGDFMKLLM
-169 NTEDRIGLF
+169 NDTKDRLEVF

-183 TENYKALQER
+183 TENYETLQDR
-193 ISKEFKDE
+193 IFKEFKDE
-201 YQRLSDEK
+201 DTKLDQAK

-224 SPLRVQLYQAKD
+224 STLRVQLDQAKD
-236 NKVFTPVSVMIE
+236 TKVFTPVSVMIE
-248 TIQNILKE
+248 TIQKILEE

-262 ELTQQRNA
+262 KLTQQRNA
-270 QQEIIDACNKNIGI
+270 QQEIIDSCNKNIGI
-284 IDSHADSAKQ
+284 IDSHADSAKK
-294 LPVEQDKL
+294 LPKEQENL
-302 KDLTEV
+302 KDLSDV
-308 QKPEKE
+308 QKPAKE
-314 QAFNTAKAEEPRIKE
+314 QALKIAEEAQPRIEE
-329 LTKQANK
+329 LTKQANQ
-336 IEGTLKAYED
+336 IEGTLKDYKA
-346 LTKWKRTLSSA
+346 LTEWKQTLSSA
-357 STTLEDINKPEV
+357 SQVLEGINGSQ
-369 GRKVKNE
+369 GRKAKNKQ
-376 RAFSTLENERKKLTD
+376 AFIDMEDKRKRLTE
-391 EQISLGNP
+391 EQTSLGNP

-418 DLSNLSKKRGQLT
+418 DLSNLSKKRGKLT
-431 TEQNTFK
+431 AEQNKFK
-438 TLKEKA
+438 TLSEKA
-444 TDAENEWSRM
+444 KDAEDELSRM
-454 TNLFYSAQAGILA
+454 TTLFYSAQAGILA

-517 SNKCSGL
+517 SNNCSGL
-524 IETIHNEEERFTK
+524 IETIKNEEERFTK

-556 LEEQIKE
+556 LEKQIEE
-563 LSAKIMRIKAIPD
+563 LSAKIKRIKDIPD
-576 LIAELDIKRQ
+576 LIAELDTKREN
-586 DLEKKKEAIT
+586 LLKEKDAFT

-602 KNDIKTANEQ
+602 KNYIKTANEQ
-612 IADLQKRCTY
+612 IAKLKEQCTY
-622 VDENAARR
+622 ADENAARK
-630 AIADLRKQAEELQT
+630 AIADLRKEADDLQKNINDT
-644 TIDKAQ
+644 KKQFDNI
-650 GEFQKVL
+650 L
-657 NEIEN
+657 NEIKR
-662 VKVTIKTHEDNL
+662 VKDKIKTHEDNL
-674 KNVVTLNKDDEL
+674 KTVGTLNRDDESA
-686 EKLQKTQTTF
+686 KLQMAQKTV
-696 DAITP
+696 DDITP
-701 SINTIVGRENNNRNA
+701 FIDTIVGRNTNNENA
-716 LKQLQLKAT
+716 LGQLKSKFT

-735 WLKTLN
+735 WLKALS
-741 DTVLGQLSGKE
+741 DTVQGQLSGKE
-752 KIMLETYILSTY
+752 KIKLETYILAAY

-783 YELRRKQDAVNN
+783 YELRRKLDAANN

-803 DIVDHHNGKIRTV
+803 DIIDHHNGKTRTV

-824 FMASLSLALGL
+824 FMASLSLALGM

-848 DTMFVDEGFGSL
+848 NTMFVDEGFGSL

>member
-53 YGSMSGE
+53 YGSMSGD

-66 TILRSTLAR
+66 TILRSTMAQ

-89 GIQYTVT
+89 GIHYTVT
-96 RRMKY
+96 RWMEY
-101 MRPMKR
+101 MQPKKR
-107 GGGFTEAKEEPLATI
+107 GAGFTEGKAGATMSWPDCLTPISGTKEV
-122 TWSGCSAP
+122 S
-130 LKNTS
+130 
-135 EVDAKILEILGISRD
+135 AKILEILGISRD

-169 NTEDRIGLF
+169 NTDDRIWLF

-209 VSINAIIGMVQCDED
+209 VSINTIIGMVQCDED
-224 SPLRVQLYQAKD
+224 STLRVQLDQAKD
-236 NKVFTPVSVMIE
+236 TKVFTPVSVMIE
-248 TIQNILKE
+248 TIQKILEE

-262 ELTQQRNA
+262 KLTQQRNA
-270 QQEIIDACNKNIGI
+270 QQKIIDACNKNIGI

-294 LPVEQDKL
+294 LPVEKNKL

-308 QKPEKE
+308 QKPAKE
-314 QAFNTAKAEEPRIKE
+314 QALKTAEEARPRLEE
-329 LTKQANK
+329 LTKQANQL
-336 IEGTLKAYED
+336 EVTLGDYET
-346 LTKWKRTLSSA
+346 LTEWKRKLSSA
-357 STTLEDINKPEV
+357 SRTLEEINRPQ
-369 GRKVKNE
+369 GRKAQNKQS
-376 RAFSTLENERKKLTD
+376 FSDLESERKKLTE
-391 EQISLGNP
+391 EQTSLGNP

-404 KIENDLEALKQYQH
+404 KIENNLKALKQNQQ
-418 DLSNLSKKRGQLT
+418 DLSNLSKRREQLT

-438 TLKEKA
+438 TLNEKA
-444 TDAENEWSRM
+444 TDAENELSRM

-467 EKLEEG
+467 ETLEEG
-473 KPCPVCGSTHHPVK
+473 RPCPVCGSTHHPVK

-496 EEELKQQE
+496 EEELKQLE
-504 SKAKELRNKSNEQ
+504 SKAKEFRNKANEQ

-524 IETIHNEEERFTK
+524 IKTIGDEEERFTK
-537 LGWSIDEAELE
+537 LGWSIDEAELA
-548 TLPSRIAT
+548 TLPIRIAK
-556 LEEQIKE
+556 LENQIKE
-563 LSAKIMRIKAIPD
+563 LDTKVRRLKLIPG
-576 LIAELDIKRQ
+576 LIEQLETKRQ
-586 DLEKKKEAIT
+586 YLEKEKDAIT
-596 EEETNA
+596 EDEMKAN
-602 KNDIKTANEQ
+602 NDINTANEQ
-612 IADLQKRCTY
+612 ITKLQERCTY
-622 VDENAARR
+622 ADKNVARK
-630 AIADLRKQAEELQT
+630 AIADLRKEASDLQKNINDT
-644 TIDKAQ
+644 KEQFDNI
-650 GEFQKVL
+650 L
-657 NEIEN
+657 NEIKR
-662 VKVTIKTHEDNL
+662 VKDKIKTHEDNL

-686 EKLQKTQTTF
+686 EKLQKAQTTF
-696 DAITP
+696 DVITP
-701 SINTIVGRENNNRNA
+701 SINTIVGRENNNRNS

>member
-66 TILRSTLAR
+66 TILRSTMAQ
-75 ETDKTEVELVFEFN
+75 EIDKTEVELVFEFN
-89 GIQYTVT
+89 GIHYTIT
-96 RRMKY
+96 RWMEY
-101 MRPMKR
+101 MQPKKR
-107 GGGFTEAKEEPLATI
+107 GVGFTEGKAGATMSWSDCLTPISGTKEV
-122 TWSGCSAP
+122 S
-130 LKNTS
+130 
-135 EVDAKILEILGISRD
+135 AKILEILGISRD

-193 ISKEFKDE
+193 ITKEFKDE

-209 VSINAIIGMVQCDED
+209 VSINAIIGMVQCNED
-224 SPLRVQLYQAKD
+224 STLRVQLDQAKD
-236 NKVFTPVSVMIE
+236 NKVFTPISVMIDIIKS
-248 TIQNILKE
+248 IQKE
-256 DQGKKE
+256 DAAKNE
-262 ELTQQRNA
+262 ELTQQREVQNA
-270 QQEIIDACNKNIGI
+270 IINTCGANIRI
-284 IDSHADSAKQ
+284 IESHAESAKQ
-294 LPVEQDKL
+294 LPIEQEKL
-302 KDLTEV
+302 KDLTNV
-308 QKPEKE
+308 QKPAKD
-314 QAFNTAKAEEPRIKE
+314 QALNTAKAEEPRIKE
-329 LTKQANK
+329 LTEQANK
-336 IEGTLKAYED
+336 IEGTLNAYED
-346 LTKWKRTLSSA
+346 LKNWKRTLSSA
-357 STTLEDINKPEV
+357 STTLEDINKPEE

-391 EQISLGNP
+391 EHNSLGNP
-399 DNEKT
+399 DKEKT
-404 KIENDLEALKQYQH
+404 EVENNLEALKQYQQ

-438 TLKEKA
+438 TLNEKA
-444 TDAENEWSRM
+444 MDAENEWSRM

-473 KPCPVCGSTHHPVK
+473 KPCPVCGSTRHPVK

-496 EEELKQQE
+496 EEKLKQME
-504 SKAKELRNKSNEQ
+504 RDAKELRGKANEQ
-517 SNKCSGL
+517 SEKCSGL
-524 IETIHNEEERFTK
+524 ITIIKNEEKRLTER
-537 LGWSIDEAELE
+537 GRSIDEAELANLP
-548 TLPSRIAT
+548 TLITT
-556 LEEQIKE
+556 LENQIKE
-563 LSAKIMRIKAIPD
+563 LSDKVNRIKEIPD
-576 LIAELDIKRQ
+576 LIKDLEIKRT
-586 DLEKKKEAIT
+586 DLQNEKEAINND
-596 EEETNA
+596 ETNA
-602 KNDIKTANEQ
+602 KNDIETANTE
-612 IADLQKRCTY
+612 INKLKERCTY
-622 VDENAARR
+622 TDKNAAQK
-630 AIADLRKQAEELQT
+630 AMEGLRKQAKDLQT
-644 TIDKAQ
+644 TIDNAENELKN
-650 GEFQKVL
+650 VL
-657 NEIEN
+657 NDIKN
-662 VKVTIKTHEDNL
+662 VEGIIKTHEDNL
-674 KNVVTLNKDDEL
+674 KNVVMLNKDEEDT
-686 EKLQKTQTTF
+686 KLKEAQKTLGG
-696 DAITP
+696 ITP
-701 SINTIVGRENNNRNA
+701 LINTIVGREKNNSNA
-716 LKQLQLKAT
+716 LDKLQSAAT
-725 QLEQIEKRYQ
+725 QLERIEKRYQ
-735 WLKTLN
+735 WLKSLN
-741 DTVLGQLSGKE
+741 DTVSGQLSGKE

-890 ELKAIE
+890 ELRAIE

>member
-19 TIDFDL
+19 TIDFNL

-66 TILRSTLAR
+66 TILRSTMAQ

-89 GIQYTVT
+89 GINYTVT
-96 RRMKY
+96 RSMEY
-101 MRPMKR
+101 MRPVKR
-107 GGGFTEAKEEPLATI
+107 GVGLKKEDPDATLS
-122 TWSGCSAP
+122 WPDCSAP
-130 LKNTS
+130 ISKPGNVTT
-135 EVDAKILEILGISRD
+135 KILEILGISRD

-157 IAQGDFMKLLMA
+157 IAQGDFMKLLME
-169 NTEDRIGLF
+169 NTDKRIELF

-183 TENYKALQER
+183 TENYETIQKR
-193 ISKEFKDE
+193 ISQKFKDE

-209 VSINAIIGMVQCDED
+209 VSVNTIIDIVQCDDE
-224 SPLRVQLYQAKD
+224 STFRVQLDQAKD
-236 NKVFTPVSVMIE
+236 NKGSTPVSVMIDIIKS
-248 TIQNILKE
+248 IQKE
-256 DQGKKE
+256 DAAKKK
-262 ELTQQRNA
+262 ELTQQREA
-270 QQEIIDACNKNIGI
+270 QEAIINTCRTNIGI
-284 IDSHADSAKQ
+284 IDSHAESAKQ
-294 LPVEQDKL
+294 LPIEQKKL
-302 KDLTEV
+302 TDLTEV
-308 QKPEKE
+308 KKVEKE
-314 QAFNTAKAEEPRIKE
+314 QAVKKAKEAEPRITE
-329 LTKQANK
+329 LTEQANK
-336 IEGTLKAYED
+336 IEGTLNAYED
-346 LTKWKRTLSSA
+346 LTNWKRTLSSA

-391 EQISLGNP
+391 EQSSLGNP
-399 DNEKT
+399 DKEKT
-404 KIENDLEALKQYQH
+404 EVENELKEFKQYQQ
-418 DLSNLSKKRGQLT
+418 DLTKLCKNRKQLSIEQSSLKNL
-431 TEQNTFK
+431 N
-438 TLKEKA
+438 EKA
-444 TDAENEWSRM
+444 EVAENELSRM
-454 TNLFYSAQAGILA
+454 TSLFYSAQAGILA

-473 KPCPVCGSTHHPVK
+473 QPCPVCGSTHHPIK
-487 AQKAKDVPS
+487 AQKAQDVPS
-496 EEELKQQE
+496 EEDLKRLE
-504 SKAKELRNKSNEQ
+504 KEAKDLRNKASEQ
-517 SNKCSGL
+517 STNCSGL
-524 IETIHNEEERFTK
+524 INIIENEEKRLTEQ
-537 LGWSIDEAELE
+537 GWSIDEAELAN
-548 TLPSRIAT
+548 LPIRIAT
-556 LEEQIKE
+556 RENQIEE
-563 LSAKIMRIKAIPD
+563 LSAKVNRIKEIPD
-576 LIAELDIKRQ
+576 LIKKLEIKRT
-586 DLEKKKEAIT
+586 DLQKEKDAINND
-596 EEETNA
+596 ETNA
-602 KNDIKTANEQ
+602 KHDIKTAKTE
-612 IADLQKRCTY
+612 IDKLKERCTY
-622 VDENAARR
+622 TDKNAAQE
-630 AIADLRKQAEELQT
+630 AMEGLRKQANDLQKNIDDANAELQNILND
-644 TIDKAQ
+644 IDTVEK
-650 GEFQKVL
+650 
-657 NEIEN
+657 I
-662 VKVTIKTHEDNL
+662 IKTHEDNL
-674 KNVVTLNKDDEL
+674 KTIVTLNRDDEVAKL
-686 EKLQKTQTTF
+686 EKAQTTCNE
-696 DAITP
+696 ITQFLNP
-701 SINTIVGRENNNRNA
+701 IIGREETNNTA
-716 LKQLQLKAT
+716 
-725 QLEQIEKRYQ
+725 LEQLNSAATRLERIEKRYQ

-764 FERIIRKANLRL
+764 FERIIHKANLRL

-783 YELRRKQDAVNN
+783 YELRRKRDAANK

-803 DIVDHHNGKIRTV
+803 DVVDHHNGKIRTV

-848 DTMFVDEGFGSL
+848 NTMFVDEGFGSL

>member
-66 TILRSTLAR
+66 TILRSTMAQ

-89 GIQYTVT
+89 GIHYTIT
-96 RRMKY
+96 RWMEY
-101 MRPMKR
+101 MQPKKR
-107 GGGFTEAKEEPLATI
+107 GAGFTEGKAGATMSRSNCPTPISGTKEV
-122 TWSGCSAP
+122 S
-130 LKNTS
+130 
-135 EVDAKILEILGISRD
+135 AKILEILGISRD

-209 VSINAIIGMVQCDED
+209 VSINTIIGMVQCDED
-224 SPLRVQLYQAKD
+224 STLRVQLDQAKD
-236 NKVFTPVSVMIE
+236 SKVFTPVSVMIE
-248 TIQNILKE
+248 TIQKILEE
-256 DQGKKE
+256 DQVKKE
-262 ELTQQRNA
+262 KLTQQRNA

-294 LPVEQDKL
+294 LPVEKNKL

-308 QKPEKE
+308 QKPAKE
-314 QAFNTAKAEEPRIKE
+314 QAFNTAKKAESRIEE
-329 LTKQANK
+329 LSKQANQL
-336 IEGTLKAYED
+336 EGTLGDYEA
-346 LTKWKRTLSSA
+346 LTEWKRKLSSA
-357 STTLEDINKPEV
+357 SRTLEEINRPQ
-369 GRKVKNE
+369 GRKAQNKQS
-376 RAFSTLENERKKLTD
+376 FSDLESERKKLTE
-391 EQISLGNP
+391 EQTSLGNP

-404 KIENDLEALKQYQH
+404 KIENNLKALKQNQQ
-418 DLSNLSKKRGQLT
+418 DLSNLSKRREQLT

-438 TLKEKA
+438 TLNEKA
-444 TDAENEWSRM
+444 TDAENELSRM

-467 EKLEEG
+467 ETLEEG
-473 KPCPVCGSTHHPVK
+473 RPCPVCGSTHHPVK

-496 EEELKQQE
+496 EEELKQLE
-504 SKAKELRNKSNEQ
+504 SKAKELRNKANEQ

-524 IETIHNEEERFTK
+524 IKTIGDEEERFTK
-537 LGWSIDEAELE
+537 LGWSIDEAELA
-548 TLPSRIAT
+548 TLPIRIAK
-556 LEEQIKE
+556 LENQIKE
-563 LSAKIMRIKAIPD
+563 LDTKVRRLKLIPG
-576 LIAELDIKRQ
+576 LIEQLETKRQ
-586 DLEKKKEAIT
+586 YLEKEKDAIT
-596 EEETNA
+596 EDEMKAN
-602 KNDIKTANEQ
+602 NDINTANEQ
-612 IADLQKRCTY
+612 ITKLQERCTY
-622 VDENAARR
+622 ADKNVARK
-630 AIADLRKQAEELQT
+630 AIADLRKEANDLQKNINDT
-644 TIDKAQ
+644 KEQFDNI
-650 GEFQKVL
+650 L
-657 NEIEN
+657 NEIKR
-662 VKVTIKTHEDNL
+662 VKDKIKTHEDNL

-686 EKLQKTQTTF
+686 EKLQKAQTTF

-701 SINTIVGRENNNRNA
+701 SINTIVGRENNNRNS

>member
-53 YGSMSGE
+53 YGSMSGK

-66 TILRSTLAR
+66 MRSTLAQ

-89 GIQYTVT
+89 GTQYTVT
-96 RRMKY
+96 RWMDY
-101 MRPMKR
+101 MRPVKR
-107 GGGFTEAKEEPLATI
+107 GDGLTNEDGKATI
-122 TWSGCSAP
+122 SWSGCLAP

-135 EVDAKILEILGISRD
+135 EVDEKIKEILGITKE

-157 IAQGDFMKLLMA
+157 IAQGDFMKLLM
-169 NTEDRIGLF
+169 NDTKDRLEVF

-183 TENYKALQER
+183 TENYETLQDR
-193 ISKEFKDE
+193 IFKEFKDE
-201 YQRLSDEK
+201 DTKLDQAK

-224 SPLRVQLYQAKD
+224 STLRVQLDQAKD
-236 NKVFTPVSVMIE
+236 TKVFTPVSVMIE
-248 TIQNILKE
+248 TIQKILEE

-262 ELTQQRNA
+262 KLTQQRNA

-284 IDSHADSAKQ
+284 IDSHADSAKK
-294 LPVEQDKL
+294 LPKEQENL
-302 KDLTEV
+302 KDLSDV
-308 QKPEKE
+308 QKPAKE
-314 QAFNTAKAEEPRIKE
+314 QALKIAEEAQPRIEE
-329 LTKQANK
+329 LTKQANQ
-336 IEGTLKAYED
+336 IEGTLKDYKA
-346 LTKWKRTLSSA
+346 LTEWKQTLSSA
-357 STTLEDINKPEV
+357 SQVLEGINGSR
-369 GRKVKNE
+369 GRKAKNKQ
-376 RAFSTLENERKKLTD
+376 AFIDMEDKRKRLTE
-391 EQISLGNP
+391 EQASLGNP
-399 DNEKT
+399 EAKQTDIQNKC
-404 KIENDLEALKQYQH
+404 DALKQYQRE
-418 DLSNLSKKRGQLT
+418 LTKLRIKRVELA
-431 TEQNTFK
+431 TEQKEFDSLN
-438 TLKEKA
+438 EKA
-444 TDAENEWSRM
+444 RLAESTWS
-454 TNLFYSAQAGILA
+454 TKTSLFYSAQAGILA
-467 EKLEEG
+467 EGLEDG
-473 KPCPVCGSTHHPVK
+473 QPCPVCGSTHHPIK
-487 AQKAKDVPS
+487 AQKPEEVPS
-496 EEELKQQE
+496 EEELKRLEKDAQD
-504 SKAKELRNKSNEQ
+504 SRKKANEQ

-524 IETIHNEEERFTK
+524 IMTIGNEEKRLKEQ
-537 LGWSIDEAELE
+537 GMSIDEAELE

-556 LEEQIKE
+556 LEKQIEE

-576 LIAELDIKRQ
+576 LIAELDTKREN
-586 DLEKKKEAIT
+586 LLKEKDAIT

-602 KNDIKTANEQ
+602 KNYIKTANEQ
-612 IADLQKRCTY
+612 IAKLKEQCTY
-622 VDENAARR
+622 ADENAARK
-630 AIADLRKQAEELQT
+630 AIADLRKEANDLQKNINDT
-644 TIDKAQ
+644 KKQFDNI
-650 GEFQKVL
+650 L
-657 NEIEN
+657 NEIKR
-662 VKVTIKTHEDNL
+662 VKDKIKTHEDNL
-674 KNVVTLNKDDEL
+674 KTVGTLNRDDESA
-686 EKLQKTQTTF
+686 KWQNAQKTL
-696 DAITP
+696 DDITP
-701 SINTIVGRENNNRNA
+701 RINTIIGREKNNGNA
-716 LKQLQLKAT
+716 LDKLQSAAT
-725 QLEQIEKRYQ
+725 QLERIEKRYQ
-735 WLKTLN
+735 WLKPLN
-741 DTVLGQLSGKE
+741 DTVSGQVSGKE
-752 KIMLETYILSTY
+752 KIKLETYILAAY

-783 YELRRKQDAVNN
+783 YELRRKLDAANN

-803 DIVDHHNGKIRTV
+803 DIIDHHNGKTRTV

-824 FMASLSLALGL
+824 FMASLSLALGM

-896 RQIQVHKD
+896 RQIRVHKD

>member
-66 TILRSTLAR
+66 MRSTMAQ

-89 GIQYTVT
+89 GIYYTIT
-96 RRMKY
+96 RWMEY
-101 MRPMKR
+101 MRPWKR
-107 GGGFTEAKEEPLATI
+107 GVGLKKEDPDATLSWPDCPAPI
-122 TWSGCSAP
+122 SGT
-130 LKNTS
+130 K
-135 EVDAKILEILGISRD
+135 EVTAKILEILGISRD

-169 NTEDRIGLF
+169 NTEDRRKLF
-178 RKIFR
+178 RMIFR
-183 TENYKALQER
+183 TENYKTIQEC
-193 ISKEFKDE
+193 ISKEFLEEEK
-201 YQRLSDEK
+201 RLGDEK

-224 SPLRVQLYQAKD
+224 STLRVQLDQAKG
-236 NKVFTPVSVMIE
+236 NKGFTPISVMIE

-262 ELTQQRNA
+262 ELSQQREA
-270 QQEIIDACNKNIGI
+270 QEAIINTCRTNISI
-284 IDSHADSAKQ
+284 IDSHAESAKQ
-294 LPVEQDKL
+294 LPIEQEKL
-302 KDLTEV
+302 KDLTNV
-308 QKPEKE
+308 QKPAKD
-314 QAFNTAKAEEPRIKE
+314 QALNTAKAEEPRIKE
-329 LTKQANK
+329 LTEQANK

-404 KIENDLEALKQYQH
+404 KIENNLEALKQYQQ
-418 DLSNLSKKRGQLT
+418 DLTKLCNNRRQLS
-431 TEQNTFK
+431 TEQGS
-438 TLKEKA
+438 LKNLNEKA
-444 TDAENEWSRM
+444 ELAENKLSRM
-454 TNLFYSAQAGILA
+454 TSLFYSAQAGILA

-473 KPCPVCGSTHHPVK
+473 QPCPVCGSTHHPIK
-487 AQKAKDVPS
+487 AQKAQDVPS
-496 EEELKQQE
+496 EEKLKQME
-504 SKAKELRNKSNEQ
+504 REAKELRGKANKQ
-517 SNKCSGL
+517 SEKCSGL
-524 IETIHNEEERFTK
+524 ITIIENEEKRLTER
-537 LGWSIDEAELE
+537 GRSIDEAELA
-548 TLPSRIAT
+548 TLPIRIVK
-556 LEEQIKE
+556 LENQIKE
-563 LSAKIMRIKAIPD
+563 LSDKVSRIKEIPD
-576 LIAELDIKRQ
+576 LIKELDTKREN
-586 DLEKKKEAIT
+586 LENEKEAIKT
-596 EEETNA
+596 DESNA
-602 KNDIKTANEQ
+602 MKDIKTANEQ
-612 IADLQKRCTY
+612 IADLQKRCEYT
-622 VDENAARR
+622 DKNAAQK
-630 AIADLRKQAEELQT
+630 AIEDLRKEAKELQT
-644 TIDKAQ
+644 AINNAEKELQDILGDIK
-650 GEFQKVL
+650 KVMG
-657 NEIEN
+657 I
-662 VKVTIKTHEDNL
+662 IKTHEDNL

-686 EKLQKTQTTF
+686 EKLQKAQTTF

-701 SINTIVGRENNNRNA
+701 SINTIVGRDNNNRNA
-716 LKQLQLKAT
+716 LKQLLSKAK

-735 WLKTLN
+735 WLKPIS
-741 DTVLGQLSGKE
+741 DTVSGQLSGKE
-752 KIMLETYILSTY
+752 KIMLETYIQSAY

-783 YELRRKQDAVNN
+783 YELRRQQVAANN
-795 RQQTGLDL
+795 RDKTGLDL
-803 DIVDHHNGKIRTV
+803 DVVDHHNGKIRTV

-848 DTMFVDEGFGSL
+848 NTMFVDEGFGSL

>member
-66 TILRSTLAR
+66 TILRSTMAQ

-89 GIQYTVT
+89 GIHYTIT
-96 RRMKY
+96 RWMEY
-101 MRPMKR
+101 MQPKKR
-107 GGGFTEAKEEPLATI
+107 GAGFTEGKAGATMSWPDCLTPISGTKEV
-122 TWSGCSAP
+122 S
-130 LKNTS
+130 
-135 EVDAKILEILGISRD
+135 AKILEILGISRD

-157 IAQGDFMKLLMA
+157 IAQGDFMKLLME
-169 NTEDRIGLF
+169 NTDKRIELF

-183 TENYKALQER
+183 TENFKALQER

-209 VSINAIIGMVQCDED
+209 VSVNSIIDMVEYDED
-224 SPLRVQLYQAKD
+224 STHSIQLAQTKD
-236 NKVFTPVSVMIE
+236 NKGLPPVSVMIDIIKS
-248 TIQNILKE
+248 IQKE
-256 DQGKKE
+256 DAAKKE
-262 ELTQQRNA
+262 ELSQQREA
-270 QQEIIDACNKNIGI
+270 QEAIINTCRTNISI
-284 IDSHADSAKQ
+284 IDSHAESAKQ
-294 LPVEQDKL
+294 LPIEQEKL
-302 KDLTEV
+302 KDLTNV
-308 QKPEKE
+308 QKPAKD
-314 QAFNTAKAEEPRIKE
+314 QALNTAKAEEPRIKE
-329 LTKQANK
+329 LTEQANK

-404 KIENDLEALKQYQH
+404 KIENDLNALKQYQH

-431 TEQNTFK
+431 TEQNNFK

-467 EKLEEG
+467 EILEEG

-524 IETIHNEEERFTK
+524 IETIQNEEERFTK

-576 LIAELDIKRQ
+576 LIAELDTKREN
-586 DLEKKKEAIT
+586 LLKEKDAIT
-596 EEETNA
+596 KEETNA

-662 VKVTIKTHEDNL
+662 VKVTIKTHENNL
-674 KNVVTLNKDDEL
+674 KNVVTLNKDDESA
-686 EKLQKTQTTF
+686 KWQNAQKTL
-696 DAITP
+696 DDITP
-701 SINTIVGRENNNRNA
+701 RINTIIGREGTNNKA
-716 LKQLQLKAT
+716 LKELQSAAT
-725 QLEQIEKRYQ
+725 RLERIEKRYQ

-764 FERIIRKANLRL
+764 FERIIHKANLRL

-783 YELRRKQDAVNN
+783 YELRRKRDAANN

-803 DIVDHHNGKIRTV
+803 DVVDHHNGKIRTV

-848 DTMFVDEGFGSL
+848 NTMFVDEGFGSL
-860 DEESRILARNT
+860 DEESRVLARNT

>member
-66 TILRSTLAR
+66 MRSTMAQ

-89 GIQYTVT
+89 GIYYTIT
-96 RRMKY
+96 RWMEY
-101 MRPMKR
+101 MRPLKR
-107 GGGFTEAKEEPLATI
+107 GVGLKKEDPDATLSWPDCPAPI
-122 TWSGCSAP
+122 SGT
-130 LKNTS
+130 K
-135 EVDAKILEILGISRD
+135 EVTAKILEILGISRD

-169 NTEDRIGLF
+169 NTEDRRKLF
-178 RKIFR
+178 RMIFR
-183 TENYKALQER
+183 TENYKTIQER
-193 ISKEFKDE
+193 INKEFLEEEK
-201 YQRLSDEK
+201 RLGDEK
-209 VSINAIIGMVQCDED
+209 VKFNTIIGMVQCDED

-302 KDLTEV
+302 KDLMEV

-314 QAFNTAKAEEPRIKE
+314 QAFNTAKKAESRIEE
-329 LTKQANK
+329 LTKQANQL
-336 IEGTLKAYED
+336 EGTLGDYEA
-346 LTKWKRTLSSA
+346 LTEWKRKLSSA
-357 STTLEDINKPEV
+357 SRNLEEINGSQ
-369 GRKVKNE
+369 GRKVRNE
-376 RAFSTLENERKKLTD
+376 QAFSDWESERKRLTE
-391 EQISLGNP
+391 EQASLGNP
-399 DNEKT
+399 EAEQTDIQNKC
-404 KIENDLEALKQYQH
+404 NALKQYQD

-431 TEQNTFK
+431 TEQKVFESLN
-438 TLKEKA
+438 EKA
-444 TDAENEWSRM
+444 RLAESTWS
-454 TNLFYSAQAGILA
+454 TKTSLFYSAQAGILA
-467 EKLEEG
+467 EGLEDG
-473 KPCPVCGSTHHPVK
+473 QPCPVCGSTHHPIK
-487 AQKAKDVPS
+487 AQKPEEVPS
-496 EEELKQQE
+496 EEELKRLENDAQD
-504 SKAKELRNKSNEQ
+504 SRKKANEQ

-524 IETIHNEEERFTK
+524 IETIQNEEERFTK

-576 LIAELDIKRQ
+576 LIAELDTKRQ

-622 VDENAARR
+622 VDENAARK
-630 AIADLRKQAEELQT
+630 AIADLRKEAN
-644 TIDKAQ
+644 D
-650 GEFQKVL
+650 FQKNINDTKEQFDNIL
-657 NEIEN
+657 NEIKR
-662 VKVTIKTHEDNL
+662 VKDKIKTHEDNL

-686 EKLQKTQTTF
+686 EKLQKAQTALG
-696 DAITP
+696 AITP
-701 SINTIVGRENNNRNA
+701 FIDTIVGRDNNNRNA
-716 LKQLQLKAT
+716 LKQLQSKAN

-735 WLKTLN
+735 WLKPIS
-741 DTVLGQLSGKE
+741 DTVSGQLSGKE
-752 KIMLETYILSTY
+752 KIMLETYIQSAY

-783 YELRRKQDAVNN
+783 YELRRQQVAANN
-795 RQQTGLDL
+795 RDKTGLDL
-803 DIVDHHNGKIRTV
+803 DVVDHHNGKIRTV

-848 DTMFVDEGFGSL
+848 NTMFVDEGFGSL

>member
-6 LSLQYFGSYTDKQ
+6 LSLQYFGSYTHKQ

-66 TILRSTLAR
+66 TILRSTMAQ

-89 GIQYTVT
+89 GIYYTIT
-96 RRMKY
+96 RWMEY
-101 MRPMKR
+101 MQPKKR
-107 GGGFTEAKEEPLATI
+107 GAGFTEGKAGATMSWPDCLTPISGTKEV
-122 TWSGCSAP
+122 S
-130 LKNTS
+130 
-135 EVDAKILEILGISRD
+135 AKILEILGISRD

-236 NKVFTPVSVMIE
+236 NKVFMPVSVMIE

-314 QAFNTAKAEEPRIKE
+314 QAFNTAKKAESRIEE
-329 LTKQANK
+329 LTKQANQL
-336 IEGTLKAYED
+336 EGTLGDYEA
-346 LTKWKRTLSSA
+346 LTEWKRKLSSA
-357 STTLEDINKPEV
+357 SRTLEDINRPQ
-369 GRKVKNE
+369 GRKAQNE
-376 RAFSTLENERKKLTD
+376 QSFSDLDDKRKKLTD

-404 KIENDLEALKQYQH
+404 KIENDLKALKQYQQ

-438 TLKEKA
+438 TLNEKA
-444 TDAENEWSRM
+444 TNAENEWSRM

-473 KPCPVCGSTHHPVK
+473 KPCPVCGSTRHPVK
-487 AQKAKDVPS
+487 AQKAQDVPS
-496 EEELKQQE
+496 EEELKYLDF
-504 SKAKELRNKSNEQ
+504 KAKELRNKANEQ

-524 IETIHNEEERFTK
+524 IKTIGDEEERFTK
-537 LGWSIDEAELE
+537 LGWSTDEAELA
-548 TLPSRIAT
+548 TLPIRIVK
-556 LEEQIKE
+556 LENQINE
-563 LSAKIMRIKAIPD
+563 LSAKVSRLKLIPE
-576 LIAELDIKRQ
+576 LIEQLGTQRQ
-586 DLEKKKEAIT
+586 HLEKEKDAIT
-596 EEETNA
+596 EEETKA
-602 KNDIKTANEQ
+602 KNDIDTANEQ
-612 IADLQKRCTY
+612 IAKLKERCTY
-622 VDENAARR
+622 ADENAARK
-630 AIADLRKQAEELQT
+630 AIADLRKEANDLQKNINDT
-644 TIDKAQ
+644 KEQFDNI
-650 GEFQKVL
+650 L
-657 NEIEN
+657 NEIKR
-662 VKVTIKTHEDNL
+662 VKDKIKTHEDNL
-674 KNVVTLNKDDEL
+674 KNVVTLNKDDES
-686 EKLQKTQTTF
+686 EKLQKAQTTF

>member
-53 YGSMSGE
+53 YGSMSGK

-66 TILRSTLAR
+66 MRSTLAQ

-89 GIQYTVT
+89 GTQYTVT
-96 RRMKY
+96 RWMDY
-101 MRPMKR
+101 MRPAKR
-107 GGGFTEAKEEPLATI
+107 GGGLTNEDGKATI
-122 TWSGCSAP
+122 SWSGCPAP

-135 EVDAKILEILGISRD
+135 EVDEKIKEILGITKE

-157 IAQGDFMKLLMA
+157 IAQGDFMKLLM
-169 NTEDRIGLF
+169 NDTKDRLEVF

-183 TENYKALQER
+183 TENYETLQDR
-193 ISKEFKDE
+193 IFKEFKDE
-201 YQRLSDEK
+201 DTKLDQAK

-224 SPLRVQLYQAKD
+224 STLRVQLDQAKD
-236 NKVFTPVSVMIE
+236 TKVFTPVSVMIE
-248 TIQNILKE
+248 TIQKILEE

-262 ELTQQRNA
+262 KLTQQKNA

-284 IDSHADSAKQ
+284 IDSHADSAKK
-294 LPVEQDKL
+294 LPKEQENL
-302 KDLTEV
+302 KDLSDV
-308 QKPEKE
+308 QKPAKE
-314 QAFNTAKAEEPRIKE
+314 QALKIAEEAQPRIEE
-329 LTKQANK
+329 LTKQANQ
-336 IEGTLKAYED
+336 IEGTLKDYKA
-346 LTKWKRTLSSA
+346 LTEWKQTLSSA
-357 STTLEDINKPEV
+357 SQVLEGINGSQ
-369 GRKVKNE
+369 GRKAKNKQ
-376 RAFSTLENERKKLTD
+376 AFIDMEDKRKILTE
-391 EQISLGNP
+391 EQTSLGNP

-418 DLSNLSKKRGQLT
+418 DLSNLSKKRGKLT
-431 TEQNTFK
+431 AEQNKFK
-438 TLKEKA
+438 TLSEKA
-444 TDAENEWSRM
+444 KDAEDELSRM
-454 TNLFYSAQAGILA
+454 TTLFYSAQAGILA

-517 SNKCSGL
+517 SNNCSGL
-524 IETIHNEEERFTK
+524 IETIKNEEERFTK

-556 LEEQIKE
+556 LEKQIEE
-563 LSAKIMRIKAIPD
+563 LSAKIKRIKDIPD
-576 LIAELDIKRQ
+576 LIAELDTKREN
-586 DLEKKKEAIT
+586 LLKEKDAIT

-602 KNDIKTANEQ
+602 KNYIKTANEQ
-612 IADLQKRCTY
+612 IAKLKEQCTY
-622 VDENAARR
+622 ADENAARK
-630 AIADLRKQAEELQT
+630 AIADLRKEANDLQKNINDT
-644 TIDKAQ
+644 KKQFDNI
-650 GEFQKVL
+650 L
-657 NEIEN
+657 NEIKR
-662 VKVTIKTHEDNL
+662 VKDKIKTHEDNL
-674 KNVVTLNKDDEL
+674 KTVGTLNRDDESA
-686 EKLQKTQTTF
+686 KLQMAQKTV
-696 DAITP
+696 DDITP
-701 SINTIVGRENNNRNA
+701 FIDTIVGRNTNNENA
-716 LKQLQLKAT
+716 LGQLKSKFT

-735 WLKTLN
+735 WLKALS
-741 DTVLGQLSGKE
+741 DTVQGQLSGKE
-752 KIMLETYILSTY
+752 KIKLETYILAAY

-783 YELRRKQDAVNN
+783 YELRRKLDAANN

-803 DIVDHHNGKIRTV
+803 DIIDHHNGKTRTV

-824 FMASLSLALGL
+824 FMASLSLALGM

>member
-66 TILRSTLAR
+66 TILRSTMAQ

-89 GIQYTVT
+89 GTHYTIT
-96 RRMKY
+96 RWMEY
-101 MRPMKR
+101 MQPKKR
-107 GGGFTEAKEEPLATI
+107 GSGFTEGKAGATMSWHGCLTPISGTKEV
-122 TWSGCSAP
+122 S
-130 LKNTS
+130 
-135 EVDAKILEILGISRD
+135 AKILEILGISRD

-248 TIQNILKE
+248 SIQNILKE

-314 QAFNTAKAEEPRIKE
+314 QAFNTAKKAESRIEE
-329 LTKQANK
+329 LTKQANQL
-336 IEGTLKAYED
+336 EGTLGDYEA
-346 LTKWKRTLSSA
+346 LTEWKRKLSSA
-357 STTLEDINKPEV
+357 SRTLEDINRPQ
-369 GRKVKNE
+369 GRKAQNE
-376 RAFSTLENERKKLTD
+376 QSFSDLDDKRKKLTD

-404 KIENDLEALKQYQH
+404 KIENDLKALKQYQQ

-467 EKLEEG
+467 EILEEG

-496 EEELKQQE
+496 EEELNQQE

-524 IETIHNEEERFTK
+524 IETIQNEEERFTK
-537 LGWSIDEAELE
+537 LGWSIDEAELA
-548 TLPSRIAT
+548 TLPIRIAN
-556 LEEQIKE
+556 LESQIKE
-563 LSAKIMRIKAIPD
+563 LSAKVSRLKLIPG
-576 LIAELDIKRQ
+576 LIEQLDTKREN
-586 DLEKKKEAIT
+586 LLKEKDAIT
-596 EEETNA
+596 KEETNA

-674 KNVVTLNKDDEL
+674 KNVVTLNKDDES
-686 EKLQKTQTTF
+686 EKLQKAQTTF

-716 LKQLQLKAT
+716 LRQLQLKAT

-896 RQIQVHKD
+896 RQIQVYKD
-904 HNGVSTAEVV
+904 HNGVSTAKVV

>member
-66 TILRSTLAR
+66 TILRSTMAQ

-89 GIQYTVT
+89 GIHYTIT
-96 RRMKY
+96 RWMEY
-101 MRPMKR
+101 MQPKKR
-107 GGGFTEAKEEPLATI
+107 GAGFTEGKAGATMSWPDCLTPISGTKEV
-122 TWSGCSAP
+122 S
-130 LKNTS
+130 
-135 EVDAKILEILGISRD
+135 AKILEILGISRD

-248 TIQNILKE
+248 SIQNILKE

-314 QAFNTAKAEEPRIKE
+314 QAFNTAKKAESRIEE
-329 LTKQANK
+329 LTKQANQL
-336 IEGTLKAYED
+336 EGTLGDYEA
-346 LTKWKRTLSSA
+346 LTEWKRKLSSA
-357 STTLEDINKPEV
+357 SRTLEDINRPQ
-369 GRKVKNE
+369 GRKAQNE
-376 RAFSTLENERKKLTD
+376 QSFSDLDDKRKKLTD

-404 KIENDLEALKQYQH
+404 KIENDLKALKQYQQ

-467 EKLEEG
+467 EILEEG

-496 EEELKQQE
+496 EEELNQQE

-524 IETIHNEEERFTK
+524 IETIQNEEERFTK
-537 LGWSIDEAELE
+537 LGWSIDEAELA
-548 TLPSRIAT
+548 TLPIRIAN
-556 LEEQIKE
+556 LESQIKE
-563 LSAKIMRIKAIPD
+563 LSAKVSRLKLIPG
-576 LIAELDIKRQ
+576 LIEQLDTKREN
-586 DLEKKKEAIT
+586 LLKEKDAIT
-596 EEETNA
+596 KEETNA

-674 KNVVTLNKDDEL
+674 KNVVTLNKDDES
-686 EKLQKTQTTF
+686 EKLQKAQTTF

-716 LKQLQLKAT
+716 LRQLQLKAT

-896 RQIQVHKD
+896 RQIQVYKD

>member
-66 TILRSTLAR
+66 TILRSTMAQ
-75 ETDKTEVELVFEFN
+75 ETDKTDVELVFEFN
-89 GIQYTVT
+89 GTHYTIT
-96 RRMKY
+96 RWMEY
-101 MRPMKR
+101 MQPKKR
-107 GGGFTEAKEEPLATI
+107 GSGFTEGKAGATMSWHGCLTPISGTKEV
-122 TWSGCSAP
+122 S
-130 LKNTS
+130 
-135 EVDAKILEILGISRD
+135 AKILEILGISRD

-183 TENYKALQER
+183 AENYKALQER

-248 TIQNILKE
+248 SIQNILKE

-314 QAFNTAKAEEPRIKE
+314 QAFNTAKKAESRIEE
-329 LTKQANK
+329 LTKQANQL
-336 IEGTLKAYED
+336 EGTLGDYEA
-346 LTKWKRTLSSA
+346 LTEWKRKLSSA
-357 STTLEDINKPEV
+357 SRTLEDINRPQ
-369 GRKVKNE
+369 GRKAQNE
-376 RAFSTLENERKKLTD
+376 QSFSDLDDKRKKLTD

-404 KIENDLEALKQYQH
+404 KIENDLKALKQYQQ

-467 EKLEEG
+467 EILEEG

-496 EEELKQQE
+496 EEELNQQE

-524 IETIHNEEERFTK
+524 IETIQNEEERFTK
-537 LGWSIDEAELE
+537 LGWSIDEAELA
-548 TLPSRIAT
+548 TLPIRIAN
-556 LEEQIKE
+556 LESQIKE
-563 LSAKIMRIKAIPD
+563 LSAKVSRLKLIPG
-576 LIAELDIKRQ
+576 LIEQLDTKREN
-586 DLEKKKEAIT
+586 LLKEKDAIT
-596 EEETNA
+596 KEETNA

-674 KNVVTLNKDDEL
+674 KNVVTLNKDDES
-686 EKLQKTQTTF
+686 EKLQKAQTTF

-716 LKQLQLKAT
+716 LRQLQLKAT

-783 YELRRKQDAVNN
+783 YE
-795 RQQTGLDL
+795 
-803 DIVDHHNGKIRTV
+803 
-816 KSLSGGES
+816 
-824 FMASLSLALGL
+824 
-835 SDEIQSSCGGIHL
+835 
-848 DTMFVDEGFGSL
+848 
-860 DEESRILARNT
+860 
-871 LQKLSQEGNRLI
+871 I
-883 GVISHVP
+883 GRAHV
-890 ELKAIE
+890 
-896 RQIQVHKD
+896 
-904 HNGVSTAEVV
+904 
-914 LL
+914 

>member
-66 TILRSTLAR
+66 TILRSTMAQ

-89 GIQYTVT
+89 GTHYPIT
-96 RRMKY
+96 RWMEY
-101 MRPMKR
+101 MQPKKR
-107 GGGFTEAKEEPLATI
+107 GSGFTEGKAGATMSWHGCLTPISGTKEV
-122 TWSGCSAP
+122 S
-130 LKNTS
+130 
-135 EVDAKILEILGISRD
+135 AKILEILGISRD

-248 TIQNILKE
+248 SIQNILKE

-314 QAFNTAKAEEPRIKE
+314 QAFNTAKKAESRIEE
-329 LTKQANK
+329 LTKQANQL
-336 IEGTLKAYED
+336 EGTLGDYEA
-346 LTKWKRTLSSA
+346 LTEWKRKLSSA
-357 STTLEDINKPEV
+357 SRTLEDINRPQ
-369 GRKVKNE
+369 GRKAQNE
-376 RAFSTLENERKKLTD
+376 QSFSDLDDKRKKLTD

-404 KIENDLEALKQYQH
+404 KIENDLKALKQYQQ

-473 KPCPVCGSTHHPVK
+473 KPCPVCGSTLHPVK

-496 EEELKQQE
+496 EEELNQQE

-524 IETIHNEEERFTK
+524 IETIQNEEERFTK
-537 LGWSIDEAELE
+537 LGWSIDEAELA
-548 TLPSRIAT
+548 TLPIRIAN
-556 LEEQIKE
+556 LESQIKE
-563 LSAKIMRIKAIPD
+563 LSAKVSRLKLIPG
-576 LIAELDIKRQ
+576 LIEQLDTKREN
-586 DLEKKKEAIT
+586 LLKEKDAIT
-596 EEETNA
+596 KEETNA

-674 KNVVTLNKDDEL
+674 KNVVTLNKDDES
-686 EKLQKTQTTF
+686 EKLQKAQTTF

-716 LKQLQLKAT
+716 LRQLQLKAT

-896 RQIQVHKD
+896 RQIQVYKD

>member
-66 TILRSTLAR
+66 TILRSTMAQ

-89 GIQYTVT
+89 GTHYTIT
-96 RRMKY
+96 RWMEY
-101 MRPMKR
+101 MQPKKR
-107 GGGFTEAKEEPLATI
+107 GSGFTEGKAGATMSWHGCLTPISGTKEV
-122 TWSGCSAP
+122 S
-130 LKNTS
+130 
-135 EVDAKILEILGISRD
+135 AKILEILGISRD

-248 TIQNILKE
+248 SIQNILKE

-314 QAFNTAKAEEPRIKE
+314 QAFNTAKKAESRIEE
-329 LTKQANK
+329 LTKQANQL
-336 IEGTLKAYED
+336 EGTLGDYEA
-346 LTKWKRTLSSA
+346 LTEWNRKLSSA
-357 STTLEDINKPEV
+357 SRTLEDINRPQ
-369 GRKVKNE
+369 GRKAQNE
-376 RAFSTLENERKKLTD
+376 QSFSDLDDKRKKLTD

-404 KIENDLEALKQYQH
+404 KIENDLKALKQYQQ

-467 EKLEEG
+467 EILEEG

-496 EEELKQQE
+496 EEELNQQE

-524 IETIHNEEERFTK
+524 IETIQNEEERFTK
-537 LGWSIDEAELE
+537 LGWSIDEAELA
-548 TLPSRIAT
+548 TLPIRIAN
-556 LEEQIKE
+556 LESQIKE
-563 LSAKIMRIKAIPD
+563 LSAKVSRLKLIPG
-576 LIAELDIKRQ
+576 LIEQLDTKREN
-586 DLEKKKEAIT
+586 LLKEKDAIT
-596 EEETNA
+596 KEETNA

-674 KNVVTLNKDDEL
+674 KNVVTLNKDDES
-686 EKLQKTQTTF
+686 EKLQKAQTTF

-716 LKQLQLKAT
+716 LRQLQLKAT

-896 RQIQVHKD
+896 RQIQVYKD

>member
-66 TILRSTLAR
+66 TILRSTMAQ

-89 GIQYTVT
+89 GTHYTIT
-96 RRMKY
+96 RWMEY
-101 MRPMKR
+101 MQPKKR
-107 GGGFTEAKEEPLATI
+107 GAGFTEGKAGATMSWPDCLTPISGTKEV
-122 TWSGCSAP
+122 S
-130 LKNTS
+130 
-135 EVDAKILEILGISRD
+135 AKILEILGISRD

-183 TENYKALQER
+183 TENYKALQED
-193 ISKEFKDE
+193 ISKKFKDE

-224 SPLRVQLYQAKD
+224 STLRVQLDQAKD
-236 NKVFTPVSVMIE
+236 TKVFTPVSVMIE

-302 KDLTEV
+302 KDLMEV
-308 QKPEKE
+308 QRPEKE
-314 QAFNTAKAEEPRIKE
+314 QAFNTAKKAESRIEE
-329 LTKQANK
+329 LTKQANQL
-336 IEGTLKAYED
+336 EGTLGDYEA
-346 LTKWKRTLSSA
+346 LTEWKRKLSSA
-357 STTLEDINKPEV
+357 SCTLEDINRPQ
-369 GRKVKNE
+369 GRKAQNE
-376 RAFSTLENERKKLTD
+376 QSFSDLDDKRKKLTD

-404 KIENDLEALKQYQH
+404 KIENDLKALKQYQQ

-438 TLKEKA
+438 TLNEKA
-444 TDAENEWSRM
+444 TYAENEWSRM
-454 TNLFYSAQAGILA
+454 TNLFYSAQAGVLA

-487 AQKAKDVPS
+487 AQKPEEVPS
-496 EEELKQQE
+496 EEELKRLENDAQD
-504 SKAKELRNKSNEQ
+504 SRKKANEQ

-524 IETIHNEEERFTK
+524 IMTIGNEEKRLKEQ
-537 LGWSIDEAELE
+537 GMSVDEAELE
-548 TLPSRIAT
+548 TLPSHIAT

-563 LSAKIMRIKAIPD
+563 LSAKITRIKAIPD
-576 LIAELDIKRQ
+576 LIAELDTKRQ
-586 DLEKKKEAIT
+586 DLEKKKEAIIDD
-596 EEETNA
+596 ESKA
-602 KNDIKTANEQ
+602 KNDIDTANEQ
-612 IADLQKRCTY
+612 IAKLKERCTY
-622 VDENAARR
+622 ADENAARK
-630 AIADLRKQAEELQT
+630 AIADLRKEANDLQKNINDT
-644 TIDKAQ
+644 KEQFDNI
-650 GEFQKVL
+650 L
-657 NEIEN
+657 NEIKR
-662 VKVTIKTHEDNL
+662 VKDKIKTHEDNL
-674 KNVVTLNKDDEL
+674 KNVVTLNKDDES
-686 EKLQKTQTTF
+686 EKLQKAQTTF

-701 SINTIVGRENNNRNA
+701 SINTIVGRESTNNKA